1 MSSQRVKVVVLCEDR
16 QTEAFIRR
24 FLVANGH
31 HPRAIRVERLQTP
44 RGAGEQF
51 VRERYPREVKAIR
64 SGHVQSVLLACI
76 DEDTRSTQ
84 PRKRVFDQALQA
96 DGQAP
101 RAAGEP
107 ILNLVPARNIETW
120 LAYLQGH
127 TVDATSQYAKLARAR
142 ACKAEVKALK
152 AMCDAG
158 ALRQPA
164 PPSLEAACVE
174 HRERM
179 P

>member
-1 MSSQRVKVVVLCEDR
+1 MSTRRVKIIVLCEDR

-31 HPRAIRVERLQTP
+31 HPRAIRVERLQAP
-44 RGAGEQF
+44 RGAGDQF
-51 VRERYPREVKAIR
+51 VRERYPREAKAIR
-64 SGHVQSVLLACI
+64 TGHVQSVLLACI
-76 DEDTRSTQ
+76 DEDTQSTQ

-101 RAAGEP
+101 RGAGEP
-107 ILNLVPARNIETW
+107 ILNLVPERNIETW
-120 LAYLQGH
+120 LAYLSGE
-127 TVDATSQYAKLARAR
+127 TVDRTTAYPKRRRERECS
-142 ACKAEVKALK
+142 AEAKALK

-174 HRERM
+174 YRERM